1 MDLCD
6 YLNESQAEA
15 VAYCDGPELVI
26 AGAGSGKTRVLT
38 YKVAYLIEEK
48 GYLPYNILA
57 LTFTNKA
64 ANEMKSRIADIVG
77 AERAKQLWM
86 GTFHSIFLKILKI
99 EHEAI
104 GFSADLIV
112 YDTSDSKSMIHSI
125 IKEMGLDDK
134 TYKPG
139 VVLGRISNAKNH
151 LISPSAYE
159 NNYDLINADRH
170 AGLGALCRI
179 YRTYWDRCKA
189 SGIMDFDDILVY
201 TYILLSSNEEIA
213 DKYRRRFKYILVD
226 EYQDTNFVQHSIMLQ
241 LTKSHHNI
249 CVVGD
254 DAQSIYSFR
263 GANIENI
270 LSFRESYPETK
281 LFKLECNYRSTGYI
295 VDAANSLIA
304 NNRKQLKKKVFS
316 NREMGN
322 PIAVMPAYSDKDEAK
337 IVAGMVKSFCRK
349 GYKYKDCAIFYR
361 TNAQSR
367 VFEETLMQFSIPY
380 KVYGGLSF
388 YQRKEIKDVT
398 AYFRFV
404 CNHDDKEAFKR
415 IINYPKRGIGENT
428 VKDIFEAVGKKK
440 VKLWNVIT
448 DLDNY
453 IPNLGAAR
461 KARIKAFVEMIQR
474 MGEHVNNAYEAGKY
488 IVKETGILREFS
500 GIKSEALDV
509 EKQKNIEEL
518 INGMKNFCI
527 ERAAESNEIPNLSNF
542 LSEISLL
549 TDVDEDDENSEN
561 NLSLM
566 TVHSAKGSEFAN
578 VFVVGLEEGI
588 FPFKFPN
595 EDDKVENIA
604 KIEEERRLFYVALT
618 RAKDNCF
625 LSYAKSIFRFGEVES
640 CSPSRFIS
648 EIPSEYLNYGGI
660 DGKPAFEERKVVV
673 RPDISAMKKISS
685 RGKAAPASGLSAEFH
700 DGQRVKHARFGL
712 GTVKCCE
719 DEGDNARAV
728 IEFDNFGEKT
738 LLLKYAKLE
747 KA

>member
-48 GYLPYNILA
+48 GYLPYNILS

-77 AERAKQLWM
+77 ADRAKQLWM

-112 YDTSDSKSMIHSI
+112 YDTSDSKSMIHFI

-322 PIAVMPAYSDKDEAK
+322 PIAVMPAYSDIEEGM
-337 IVAGMVKSFCRK
+337 IVAHKVKSLCRK
-349 GYKYKDCAIFYR
+349 GYGYKDCAILYR

-367 VFEETLMQFSIPY
+367 IFEETLRKFSIPY
-380 KVYGGLSF
+380 KIYGGLSF

-404 CNHDDKEAFKR
+404 CNHYDEEAFRR
-415 IINYPKRGIGENT
+415 IINYPKRGIGPAT
-428 VKDIFEAVGKKK
+428 VNNIFNIAGDNRVG
-440 VKLWNVIT
+440 VWDVIT
-448 DLDNY
+448 DIDSY
-453 IPNLGAAR
+453 APDMS
-461 KARIKAFVEMIQR
+461 KATKTKIKSFADMITGMSEFVD
-474 MGEHVNNAYEAGKY
+474 NAYEAGIN
-488 IVKETGILREFS
+488 IVRQS
-500 GIKSEALDV
+500 GIMKEFADNNPENE
-509 EKQKNIEEL
+509 EKRKNLEEL
-518 INGMKNFCI
+518 VNGMASFYN
-527 ERAAESNEIPNLSNF
+527 ERLEEDNEAAGLIDF
-542 LSEISLL
+542 LSTISLL
-549 TDVDEDDENSEN
+549 TDQDEDNS
-561 NLSLM
+561 LADRITLM
-566 TVHSAKGSEFAN
+566 TVHAAKGLEFAN
-578 VFVVGLEEGI
+578 VFIVGLEENL
-588 FPFKFPN
+588 FPSQLSYGN
-595 EDDKVENIA
+595 QREL
-604 KIEEERRLFYVALT
+604 EEERRLFYVALT

-625 LSYAKSIFRFGEVES
+625 LSYAKSRFRFGKMEFS
-640 CSPSRFIS
+640 APSRFVS
-648 EIPSEYLNYGGI
+648 EISPEYLNYDGI